1 MTAFLRTLLVLA
13 TAGAISFPA
22 QPPKITTPD
31 ASASSGRRRSVGTP
45 TTPVPSRPE
54 FVSTNLEYYLT
65 DDGIAYIRPGLKI
78 TVKSVTIPADRKPVV
93 EFTVTDNFDQ
103 PLDRLGKTTPGVVS
117 TTWLLAWYNPETR
130 LYTSYITREVT
141 SGATSPIPNNKAIQA
156 TGENATANYTDKGN
170 GLYSYKFNA
179 ALPANFDQTKTH
191 TLGMYASRNLTEQ
204 IGKQYYSNVEFDFR
218 PDGQNV
224 VDKWDKVRDVASCQ
238 NCHDAQTFGLHGGSR
253 RDVKL
258 CVMCHTPQTT
268 DPDTGNTVDMATM
281 IHKIHSAEDLSTPYV
296 IWGNGSSIHDYSEV
310 TYPQDNRN
318 CKNCHEGTTPNVAA
332 SVPTQKEV
340 WYTQPS
346 RRACGACH
354 DDINWVT
361 GEGHPAGPQTS
372 DAACAACHVPDSGQ
386 EFDASVKGA
395 HVIETKSTQLGGINA
410 TIVSVSN
417 VKAGE
422 KPTIVYKFTN
432 NKGQV
437 LDGTKFATF
446 APMHAGPTTS
456 YTSYFRESV
465 TATSTNK
472 ATFDAATGNT
482 TYTFTNPIPAGATG
496 TWAFTGDFYNTVTLK
511 RGDGKADITGI
522 RDAAV
527 NPQKYVSLTGATAT
541 PRRTSVSIALCNEC
555 HDSLG
560 LHGGQR
566 RTIEECVMC
575 HNPVTGDKAVRVAG
589 TGEEESI
596 SFQRMIHR
604 IHTGKELTQDLT
616 IYGNRSSVNNYNE
629 VTYPGDRRN
638 CASCHVSDAQQLP
651 AAGDPV
657 ITKRDYFSPQGSGT
671 AACLGCHDNRDAAAH
686 AFLNTTT
693 FGGQPA
699 EACAT
704 CHGKTKEWSVDKS
717 HAR

>member
-1 MTAFLRTLLVLA
+1 MTAFLRALLVLA
-13 TAGAISFPA
+13 TAGTIAFPT
-22 QPPKITTPD
+22 QPPPKLTAPET
-31 ASASSGRRRSVGTP
+31 ATNGGRKRAVGTP
-45 TTPVPSRPE
+45 STPVPSRPE
-54 FVSTNLEYYLT
+54 FVATDLEYYLT
-65 DDGIAYIRPGLKI
+65 DDGIAYIRPGLKVTI
-78 TVKSVTIPADRKPVV
+78 KSVTVPTDRKPVV
-93 EFTVTDNFDQ
+93 EFTLTDNFDQ

-117 TTWLLAWYNPETR
+117 TSWLLAWYNPETR
-130 LYTSYITREVT
+130 LYTSYITRTVNAAAGSPKAGT
-141 SGATSPIPNNKAIQA
+141 SAVQA
-156 TGENATANYTDKGN
+156 TGENVAANYTDKGN

-179 ALPANFDQTKTH
+179 ALPANFDVTKTH
-191 TLGMYASRNLTEQ
+191 TLGVYSSRNLTEQ
-204 IGKQYYSNVEFDFR
+204 IGKNYYADEEFDFR
-218 PDGQNV
+218 PDGQTV
-224 VDKWDKVRDVASCQ
+224 VEKWDKIRDVGSCQ

-268 DPDTGNTVDMATM
+268 DPDTGNSVDMALM
-281 IHKIHSAEDLSTPYV
+281 IHKIHGAALLSTPYV
-296 IWGNGSSIHDYSEV
+296 IWGNGNSIHDYSEV
-310 TYPQDNRN
+310 TYPQDTRN
-318 CKNCHEGTTPNVAA
+318 CKNCHEGTVATA
-332 SVPTQKEV
+332 IPTQKEV

-354 DDINWVT
+354 DSINWVT

-372 DAACAACHVPDSGQ
+372 DATCATCHVPDSGS
-386 EFDASVKGA
+386 EFDASVKGG
-395 HVIETKSTQLGGINA
+395 HMIPTKSSQLQGIKA

-432 NKGQV
+432 NKGEV
-437 LDGTKFATF
+437 LDGTKFSTF
-446 APMHAGPTTS
+446 APIHAGPTSS
-456 YTSYFRESV
+456 YTTYFRESV

-472 ATFDAATGNT
+472 AAFDAATGNT
-482 TYTFTNPIPAGATG
+482 TYTFTNPIPAGSTG
-496 TWAFTGDFYNTVTLK
+496 TWSFSGDFYITSTLK
-511 RGDGKADITGI
+511 RGDGKADITGV
-522 RDAAV
+522 RDAAI
-527 NPQKYVSLTGATAT
+527 NPQKYVGLNGATT
-541 PRRTSVSIALCNEC
+541 VPRRTSVSIALCNEC

-575 HNPVTGDKAVRVAG
+575 HNPVKGDKAVRPA
-589 TGEEESI
+589 TEGEEESV
-596 SFQRMIHR
+596 SFQRLIHR
-604 IHTGKELTQDLT
+604 IHSGHELTQDFT
-616 IYGNRSSVNNYNE
+616 VFGNGSSRHNYNE

-638 CASCHVSDAQQLP
+638 CASCHVSDGQQLP

-657 ITKRDYFSPQGSGT
+657 IAKRDFFSPQGSGT

>member
-1 MTAFLRTLLVLA
+1 M
-13 TAGAISFPA
+13 
-22 QPPKITTPD
+22 
-31 ASASSGRRRSVGTP
+31 GTP

-130 LYTSYITREVT
+130 LYTSYLTRQ
-141 SGATSPIPNNKAIQA
+141 ATAVAGSPKAGVIATQA
-156 TGENATANYTDKGN
+156 TGENTPANYTDKGN

-268 DPDTGNTVDMATM
+268 DPETGNTVDMATM

-332 SVPTQKEV
+332 SVPAQKEV

-575 HNPVTGDKAVRVAG
+575 HNPVTGDKSVRVAG